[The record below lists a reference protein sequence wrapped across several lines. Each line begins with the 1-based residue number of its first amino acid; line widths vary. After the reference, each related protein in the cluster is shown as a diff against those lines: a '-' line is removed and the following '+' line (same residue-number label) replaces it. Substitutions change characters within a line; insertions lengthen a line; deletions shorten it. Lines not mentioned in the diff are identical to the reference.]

1 MQALSFDAKGDLA
14 ALKRI
19 DRAPPV
25 PGEGEVLVEVK
36 AAGINP
42 SDVKNVLGFFPAY
55 TTLPRIPGRDF
66 AGIVR
71 QGPAELIGR
80 NVWGTGLG
88 LGFSQDGS
96 HAEFIAL
103 PAAGCALMPARL
115 SFVEAAACGVPY
127 TTAWDGIG
135 RAKVGPGKNFLVI
148 GANGAVG
155 RAAIALGKALG
166 ARVVAAVR
174 RPEQAA
180 ALEKL
185 GYETLVLGAAE
196 KLGEQVQ
203 QKFGRFADAIFET
216 TVARLPASIRAAE
229 KHGAICVITAP
240 GMGQLTVDFPVLDFY
255 RRGLTLVGVN
265 TLLHDTGSCAK
276 MLDAF
281 SVFFDSVGL
290 PPPPRPREMPLSQ
303 GLEAYSL
310 VNAGASEKIVLVN
323 G

>member
-1 MQALSFDAKGDLA
+1 MLALSFDAKGDLG
-14 ALKRI
+14 ALKLI
-19 DRAPPV
+19 ERAPPV
-25 PGEGEVLVEVK
+25 PGDGEVLVEVK
-36 AAGINP
+36 AAGLNP

-71 QGPAELIGR
+71 QGPAHLVGR

-96 HAEFIAL
+96 HAQFIAL
-103 PAAGCALMPARL
+103 PAQGCALMPARL

-127 TTAWDGIG
+127 TTAWDGVS
-135 RAKVGPGKNFLVI
+135 RAKVGPDKKFLVI

-166 ARVVAAVR
+166 ARVLAAVR

-180 ALEKL
+180 ALERL
-185 GYETLVLGAAE
+185 GYETLILGAPE
-196 KLGEQVQ
+196 KLGEQVS
-203 QKFGRFADAIFET
+203 QKFGAFADAIFET
-216 TVARLPASIRAAE
+216 TGAWLPASIRAAE
-229 KHGAICVITAP
+229 KHGAICVIAPP

-255 RRGLTLVGVN
+255 RRGLNLIGVN
-265 TLLHDTGSCAK
+265 TLLHDTIACAK

-281 SVFFDSVGL
+281 TAFFESGAL
-290 PPPPRPREMPLSQ
+290 PPPPRPREMPLSK
-303 GLEAYSL
+303 GIEAYGMAHEG
-310 VNAGASEKIVLVN
+310 VSEKIVLVA